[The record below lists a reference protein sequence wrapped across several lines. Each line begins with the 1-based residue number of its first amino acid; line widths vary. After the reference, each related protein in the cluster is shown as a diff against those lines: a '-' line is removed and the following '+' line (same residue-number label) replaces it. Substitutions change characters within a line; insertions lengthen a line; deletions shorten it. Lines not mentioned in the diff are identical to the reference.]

1 MFRLNLFRLS
11 NKDVFVIPHLYG
23 ELAQHRMGIK
33 LIQDKV
39 KYLISSRLSFSSG
52 FLGVW
57 DFANMMFC
65 S

>member
-1 MFRLNLFRLS
+1 MSGLQLNQVKIILKTFAYHFYLKLMFRLNLFRLS

-39 KYLISSRLSFSSG
+39 
-52 FLGVW
+52 
-57 DFANMMFC
+57 
-65 S
+65 